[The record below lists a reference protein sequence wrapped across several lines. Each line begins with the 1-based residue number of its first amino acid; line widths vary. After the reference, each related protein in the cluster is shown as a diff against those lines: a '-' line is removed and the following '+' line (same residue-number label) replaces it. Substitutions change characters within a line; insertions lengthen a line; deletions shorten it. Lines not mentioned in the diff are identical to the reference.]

1 MQRRSLGWVLAAA
14 LSVAACQTNDQQ
26 YAAPAPAAA
35 ASVRT
40 PHGKP
45 RAPVDLR
52 IETRPAGGT
61 RYDVT
66 LTATPSTAVKSLELV
81 LDGRTT
87 HVGNAAAGRAHTV
100 TTRIDLGQVRGRE
113 IVGSASV
120 DMGSHRR
127 RAAAAAQIG
136 EAAPAAELPYRIV
149 RLPDGSE
156 VAEVRP

>member
-1 MQRRSLGWVLAAA
+1 MQRRILGWVLAAA
-14 LSVAACQTNDQQ
+14 LSVAGCQTNDQQ
-26 YAAPAPAAA
+26 YAASAPAAA
-35 ASVRT
+35 AIVHT

-66 LTATPSTAVKSLELV
+66 MIATPSTAVKSLELV

-87 HVGNAAAGRAHTV
+87 VIGDVEAGRPRTV
-100 TTRIDLGQVRGRE
+100 TTRIDLGQLRGRE

-136 EAAPAAELPYRIV
+136 EAAPAAAPPYRIV